1 MSNLDNSLFESVCAL
16 LGIDKK
22 SVEEYLKDPMS
33 NMTCDVVKEAPVET
47 PAIDHGD
54 LPNRMNP
61 EGKSDNQLKAE
72 GWNLVENFEKR
83 DDGAYV
89 CKRVWTKS
97 ENPGDCKCECNCQ
110 EGQPDISDVRLK
122 SDLLA
127 VDGWMDVMNWA
138 LLHNWN
144 TMKIAMNEK
153 FPNNKDEVES
163 VLKFVNMAL
172 EGTVEDQIPVTS
184 IWDRFSSK
192 NAYTCAEVLD
202 HIIRDIVE
210 SIKENETNIVTDMNK
225 LCLEARNML
234 ISRLTKYKSL
244 LDSEMDMII
253 DYTDNIKPQ
262 YHHMNIMIPY
272 IESSPY
278 AMILLWVSLITE
290 YLAELIEITN
300 KILSANKV
308 L

>member
-1 MSNLDNSLFESVCAL
+1 
-16 LGIDKK
+16 
-22 SVEEYLKDPMS
+22 
-33 NMTCDVVKEAPVET
+33 
-47 PAIDHGD
+47 
-54 LPNRMNP
+54 
-61 EGKSDNQLKAE
+61 
-72 GWNLVENFEKR
+72 
-83 DDGAYV
+83 
-89 CKRVWTKS
+89 
-97 ENPGDCKCECNCQ
+97 
-110 EGQPDISDVRLK
+110 
-122 SDLLA
+122 
-127 VDGWMDVMNWA
+127 
-138 LLHNWN
+138 
-144 TMKIAMNEK
+144 MKIAMNEK

-225 LCLEARNML
+225 LCPEARNML

>member
-1 MSNLDNSLFESVCAL
+1 MNNLDNSLFESVCAL

-22 SVEEYLKDPMS
+22 AVEEYLKDPMS
-33 NMTCDVVKEAPVET
+33 NMTCDVEQKAPAET
-47 PAIDHGD
+47 PVIDHDD

-61 EGKSDNQLKAE
+61 GGKSDNQLKAE
-72 GWNLVENFEKR
+72 GWKLSEDFEKR
-83 DDGAYV
+83 EDGAYV
-89 CKRVWTKS
+89 CKRIWTKS
-97 ENPGDCKCECNCQ
+97 ENPGDRKCKCDCQ
-110 EGQPDISDVRLK
+110 EGQPDISDARLK
-122 SDLLA
+122 SDLLT

-138 LLHNWN
+138 LLHNWS

-172 EGTVEDQIPVTS
+172 EDTVEYQIPVTS
-184 IWDRFSSK
+184 IWNKFSSK
-192 NAYTCAEVLD
+192 NAYSCAEVLD
-202 HIIRDIVE
+202 HIIRDVIE
-210 SIKENETNIVTDMNK
+210 SIKVNETNIVTDMNK
-225 LCLEARNML
+225 LCPEARNTL
-234 ISRLTKYKSL
+234 ICRLTKYKSL
-244 LDSEMDMII
+244 LDSEMNKII
-253 DYTDNIKPQ
+253 DYTDNIEPQ
-262 YHHMNIMIPY
+262 YHHMNIMTPY